1 MQSPTK
7 AEMLLMKH
15 GYAPSAAIEQARTP
29 GSSSSISSP
38 SYQDRYTV
46 ANSTKISELDST
58 RDLYE
63 MREHLR
69 SKVTTAIDKLTT
81 VRGELERS
89 ADRLMASRSVDAY
102 NAASAYSPSSS
113 SSKVELRNLVL
124 DLSRQL
130 EVAEAEYIAI
140 NKDYES
146 VEQQLA
152 EMIKKIQEEPVT
164 NTMASSSPSSSSSS
178 AQPIPIYQMSDLES
192 ISTDTKPIAKLDV
205 DSVPIIA
212 SQALKF
218 TVEEVLLGT
227 GSLLSCVPCL

>member
-1 MQSPTK
+1 
-7 AEMLLMKH
+7 MKH

-38 SYQDRYTV
+38 SYQDMYTI
-46 ANSTKISELDST
+46 ANAKKVSELEST
-58 RDLYE
+58 RDIYE

-69 SKVTTAIDKLTT
+69 SKVAAAVDKLTI

-89 ADRLMASRSVDAY
+89 ADKLMASRSADAY
-102 NAASAYSPSSS
+102 DAASSYTPSTS

-130 EVAEAEYIAI
+130 EVAEAEYIAV

-146 VEQQLA
+146 VEQQLT
-152 EMIKKIQEEPVT
+152 EMVKNIQEEPIIDSVAS
-164 NTMASSSPSSSSSS
+164 ASSSFSSS
-178 AQPIPIYQMSDLES
+178 AQPMPEYQMSDLELV
-192 ISTDTKPIAKLDV
+192 STDTKPIARLDV
-205 DSVPIIA
+205 GNVPIIS

-227 GSLLSCVPCL
+227 GALSCPQ